1 MKVMGSATAAIVAAH
16 RSDRTAEDEPSPQM
30 ERAAATFTALLQLG
44 RHAAYPTQLLAV
56 VVRAIHR
63 SPAMPPPLR

>member
-1 MKVMGSATAAIVAAH
+1 M
-16 RSDRTAEDEPSPQM
+16 DRTAEDKPSPRM
-30 ERAAATFTALLQLG
+30 ERAAAAFTALLQLG
-44 RHAAYPTQLLAV
+44 RHAAYPTQLLAA